1 MATHIAEGVALGLQ
15 YDIYDRTGHVS
26 HSETRSETEVQGN
39 ISGGGGYSS
48 GGTGF
53 QSPVSG
59 NVTTKTTRY
68 QTIFLTD
75 GDDKEH
81 TIELQ
86 DFLVPCKPDHK
97 LSMLL
102 LTAAGKDKGSYFM
115 AYNHNTRET
124 YKHPKAIRSEMFPTK
139 IVSIVLAVCFV
150 LLFFNRIG
158 DVGTTFLGT
167 VFNSA
172 FITLLIGIP
181 TWAGGAAVGFYRSM
195 IVKKDLKL
203 KAFLSE
209 AIQTV

>member
-1 MATHIAEGVALGLQ
+1 MAKHIAEGVALGLR
-15 YDIYDRTGHVS
+15 YDIFDRTGTVT

-39 ISGGGGYSS
+39 VSGGGGYSS

-59 NVTTKTTRY
+59 NITSKTTRY

-86 DFLVPCKPDHK
+86 NFLVPCKPDHK

-102 LTAAGKDKGSYFM
+102 LTAGGKDKGSYFM
-115 AYNHNTRET
+115 SYNHNTRET
-124 YKHPKAIRSEMFPTK
+124 YRHPKAIRSEMFPTK
-139 IVSIVLAVCFV
+139 MVALVLTVSFLI
-150 LLFFNRIG
+150 LFFNRIG
-158 DVGTTFLGT
+158 DMDTTFLGT

-172 FITLLIGIP
+172 FFTFLIGIP
-181 TWAGGAAVGFYRSM
+181 TWIIGAALGFYRSM
-195 IVKKDLKL
+195 VVKRDLKL
-203 KAFLSE
+203 KEFISA
-209 AIQTV
+209 ATHTA